1 MRYIFSAHKDTK
13 NPRKYDVFEDFCLV
27 VYRTIFFTSLLI
39 VTRYMPRGCVR
50 VEVFY
55 RRIRFCVFGNFGVCK
70 GGRMVRL

>member
-1 MRYIFSAHKDTK
+1 MIYFSAYKDTK
-13 NPRKYDVFEDFCLV
+13 NPRKHDVFEDFVCFIEL
-27 VYRTIFFTSLLI
+27 FFSTSLLI